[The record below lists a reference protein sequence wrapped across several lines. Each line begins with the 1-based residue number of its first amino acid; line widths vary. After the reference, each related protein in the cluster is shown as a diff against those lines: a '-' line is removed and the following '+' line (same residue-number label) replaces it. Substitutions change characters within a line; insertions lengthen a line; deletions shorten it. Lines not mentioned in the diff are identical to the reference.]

1 MKTTGTWM
9 ISGWAGSPNARWIS
23 IGQSASET
31 TAATAT
37 IVSHGGRAGARAS
50 TVLVAMREP

>member
-9 ISGWAGSPNARWIS
+9 ISGWAGSPNALWIS
-23 IGQSASET
+23 TGHSASET

-37 IVSHGGRAGARAS
+37 IVSQRRARARRGRYNGS
-50 TVLVAMREP
+50 W

>member
-1 MKTTGTWM
+1 MNTTGTWM
-9 ISGWAGSPNARWIS
+9 ISGWAGSPNARLIS

-31 TAATAT
+31 SAATAT
-37 IVSHGGRAGARAS
+37 IVSHGERPAARAS